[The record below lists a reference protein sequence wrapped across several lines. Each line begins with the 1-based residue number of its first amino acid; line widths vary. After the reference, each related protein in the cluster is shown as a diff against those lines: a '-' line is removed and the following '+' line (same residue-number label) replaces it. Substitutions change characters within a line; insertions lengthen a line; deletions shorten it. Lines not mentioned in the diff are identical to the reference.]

1 MVTLQAKELIFHSK
15 GIKPLES
22 RAGER
27 LDLIY
32 SFSVCLFFLVTFVPL
47 WRIRLWGGQE

>member
-1 MVTLQAKELIFHSK
+1 MALQAEELIFHSK

-32 SFSVCLFFLVTFVPL
+32 SFSVCLFF
-47 WRIRLWGGQE
+47 